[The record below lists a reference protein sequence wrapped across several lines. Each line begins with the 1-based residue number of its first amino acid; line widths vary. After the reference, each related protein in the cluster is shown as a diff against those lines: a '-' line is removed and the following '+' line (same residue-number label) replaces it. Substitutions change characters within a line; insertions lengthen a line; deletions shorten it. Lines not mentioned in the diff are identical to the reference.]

1 MYRTSVN
8 PSPSRSS
15 SATYWGATQRPVTC
29 TSVSFVVSGGGSATA
44 GLGLRPRSP
53 AVPAS
58 VSPPKNARRLHRC
71 VCWLRMDTSL
81 PDAGQADTENAG
93 PWTLLPSHEQAQHL
107 TLAVSGGPHG
117 QPHAGH
123 GCPLWPVRSSA
134 LFGGGSALVLA
145 TSPRSQGAPAESRRP
160 PTAGTVSVPISP
172 PAPPRAAGF

>member
-81 PDAGQADTENAG
+81 PDAGQSDTEHAG

-107 TLAVSGGPHG
+107 TLAVSRARKPERSV
-117 QPHAGH
+117 
-123 GCPLWPVRSSA
+123 GCRASAPLR
-134 LFGGGSALVLA
+134 G
-145 TSPRSQGAPAESRRP
+145 
-160 PTAGTVSVPISP
+160 
-172 PAPPRAAGF
+172 